1 MLGDDERRVCTC
13 FMRYCVNFSHGVFI
27 VTSRH
32 RVVRGEESSLAGQRT
47 QLKPVEPPCQTACSV
62 HAGSLL
68 LCPTGRGAGKRR
80 CREHKQSASVWHRTV
95 ECLHAG
101 RLAPTST
108 HGTVHNGG
116 HCVRFTAGSAFSSVA
131 MNNTAALR
139 DFSLPLFLEF
149 SQEGLD
155 MSKGSKNLRE

>member
-1 MLGDDERRVCTC
+1 MQAAC
-13 FMRYCVNFSHGVFI
+13 FCAQPGGG
-27 VTSRH
+27 T
-32 RVVRGEESSLAGQRT
+32 
-47 QLKPVEPPCQTACSV
+47 
-62 HAGSLL
+62 
-68 LCPTGRGAGKRR
+68 GKRR
-80 CREHKQSASVWHRTV
+80 CREHKQSGSVWHRTV

-108 HGTVHNGG
+108 HGTAHNGG
-116 HCVRFTAGSAFSSVA
+116 HCVRDTAGSAFSSVA

-155 MSKGSKNLRE
+155 MSKGSKNLREWYARLGCIPNTSQSHPELLKEHVVRDSETHAFLEA